1 MRSAPMRAKPAV
13 ARAKAAVPRFFL
25 YGEPPRDADEGF
37 LHVETIADRS
47 QLYDWKIRPHAHRDL
62 HQVLLILAGGG
73 EMRAESEST
82 PFQAPALLLVPATIV
97 HAFHFERDTA
107 GYVITLAER
116 SLRDLAKR
124 EAAFSHVFDAVGC
137 VQPLQ
142 TRELEEGV
150 RGLQR
155 EVVWDAPARAIAV
168 EARLVTV
175 LVACVRALAEHSVA
189 EMPERGPRAAL
200 VTRFRDA
207 IEANFRSG
215 WDVARY
221 AKALRISPTRL
232 RAACLDVTGK
242 PPTRLVHD
250 RLLLEAKRSLT
261 YTNMTIAETAYDLGF
276 TDPAYFSRF
285 FSERIGES
293 PAAFRRRT
301 TTVS

>member
-1 MRSAPMRAKPAV
+1 
-13 ARAKAAVPRFFL
+13 
-25 YGEPPRDADEGF
+25 
-37 LHVETIADRS
+37 VETIADRS

-62 HQVLLILAGGG
+62 HQILLILGGGG
-73 EMRAESEST
+73 EMRMESESR
-82 PFQAPALLLVPATIV
+82 PFRAPALLLVPAMVV
-97 HAFHFERDTA
+97 HAFAFERDTT

-124 EAAFSHVFDAVGC
+124 EPAFNHVFEAMGC
-137 VQPLQ
+137 VQVPQ
-142 TRELEEGV
+142 TNELEEAL

-155 EVVWDAPARAIAV
+155 EVVWDAPARAIAA

-175 LVACVRALAEHSVA
+175 LVAVVRALAEQAVA
-189 EMPERGPRAAL
+189 QIPERGPRAAL
-200 VTRFRDA
+200 IARFRDE
-207 IEANFRSG
+207 IEANFRLG
-215 WDVARY
+215 WDVAHY
-221 AKALRISPTRL
+221 AKLLRVSPARL

-242 PPTRLVHD
+242 PPTHLIHD

-285 FSERIGES
+285 FSERVGES

-301 TTVS
+301 T